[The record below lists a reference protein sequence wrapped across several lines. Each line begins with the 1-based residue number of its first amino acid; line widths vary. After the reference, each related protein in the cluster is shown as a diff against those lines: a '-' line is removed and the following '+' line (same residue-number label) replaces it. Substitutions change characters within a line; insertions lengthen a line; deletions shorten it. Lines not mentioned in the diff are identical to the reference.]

1 MTFGKRFTRSRA
13 GDALN
18 ITVLLLVAAFM
29 AFPLIFAVS
38 NAFKPVEELFIF
50 PPKLIVRNPSLV
62 NFRNLSIMMRE
73 STVPLSRNFFNSVF
87 ITVVGVGGQ
96 VILASLTA
104 YVLSKHDFYGRR
116 ILMEIV
122 IVSLMFTGSVI
133 MIPSYIIVTEL
144 HLINT
149 HFSIILP
156 AFCSSMGLFLMKQFI
171 DSSIPN
177 VLLEAAKI
185 DGAGEMTMFFKIVM
199 PLCKPAWLTLF
210 IFSFQTLWNSDGGA
224 YIFDDELKL
233 LPSALNNISN
243 SGAVARAGVSGA
255 VSLIMLV
262 PPIVTFLITQSNVL
276 ETMATS
282 GIKD

>member
-13 GDALN
+13 GDVLN
-18 ITVLLLVAAFM
+18 IIVLVLVAAFM

-38 NAFKPVEELFIF
+38 NAFKPVEELFVF
-50 PPKLIVRNPSLV
+50 PPRLIVKNPSLV

-87 ITVVGVGGQ
+87 ITVIGVGGQ

-116 ILMEIV
+116 FLMEVV
-122 IVSLMFTGSVI
+122 ITSLMFTGSVI
-133 MIPSYIIVTEL
+133 MIPSYIIVTKL

-171 DSSIPN
+171 DSGIPD

-185 DGAGEMTMFFKIVM
+185 DGAGEMKMFFGIVM

-233 LPSALNNISN
+233 LPSALSNISN

-255 VSLIMLV
+255 VSLIMLI

-276 ETMATS
+276 ETMASS

>member
-13 GDALN
+13 GDVLN
-18 ITVLLLVAAFM
+18 IIVLVLVAAFM

-38 NAFKPVEELFIF
+38 NAFKPVEELFVF
-50 PPKLIVRNPSLV
+50 PPRLIVKNPSLV

-87 ITVVGVGGQ
+87 ITVIGVGGQ

-116 ILMEIV
+116 FLMEVV
-122 IVSLMFTGSVI
+122 ITSLMFTGSVI
-133 MIPSYIIVTEL
+133 MIPSYIIVTKL

-156 AFCSSMGLFLMKQFI
+156 AFYSSMGLFLMKQFI
-171 DSSIPN
+171 DSSIPD

-185 DGAGEMTMFFKIVM
+185 DGAGEMKMFFGIVM

-233 LPSALNNISN
+233 LPSALSNISN

-255 VSLIMLV
+255 VSLIMLI

-276 ETMATS
+276 ETMASS

>member
-13 GDALN
+13 GDVLN
-18 ITVLLLVAAFM
+18 IIVLVLVAAFM

-38 NAFKPVEELFIF
+38 NAFKPVEELFVF
-50 PPKLIVRNPSLV
+50 PPRLIVKNPSLV

-87 ITVVGVGGQ
+87 ITVIGVGGQ

-116 ILMEIV
+116 FLMEVV
-122 IVSLMFTGSVI
+122 ITSLMFTGSVI
-133 MIPSYIIVTEL
+133 MIPSYIIVTKL

-171 DSSIPN
+171 DSSIPD

-185 DGAGEMTMFFKIVM
+185 DGAGEMKMFFGIVM

-233 LPSALNNISN
+233 LPSALSNISN

-255 VSLIMLV
+255 VSLIMLI

-276 ETMATS
+276 ETMASS